1 MDQCHKQLSHGT
13 LHLSTEPDGWKSR
26 TCRNASRRWSWWSSN
41 ANARIWWS
49 PINNDSI
56 NTYNIN
62 PDTKGFRKRIL
73 CIGIY
78 LFNLYRFKLFFCKFA
93 KSRRTA
99 MNFEHILYLC
109 ISVIYF
115 LIVCSTVVVIV
126 LDNRQPVK
134 TIAWVLVV
142 SLLPVIGLVI
152 YLFFAR

>member
-1 MDQCHKQLSHGT
+1 
-13 LHLSTEPDGWKSR
+13 
-26 TCRNASRRWSWWSSN
+26 
-41 ANARIWWS
+41 
-49 PINNDSI
+49 
-56 NTYNIN
+56 
-62 PDTKGFRKRIL
+62 
-73 CIGIY
+73 
-78 LFNLYRFKLFFCKFA
+78 
-93 KSRRTA
+93 

-152 YLFFAR
+152 YLFFGCNLFQNGLSK